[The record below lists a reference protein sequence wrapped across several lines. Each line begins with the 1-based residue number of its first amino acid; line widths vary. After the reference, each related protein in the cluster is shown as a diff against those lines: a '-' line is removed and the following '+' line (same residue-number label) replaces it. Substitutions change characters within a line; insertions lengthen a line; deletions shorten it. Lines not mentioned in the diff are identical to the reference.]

1 METIEILF
9 VIATI
14 VGGVYIVVDAILDR
28 ILP

>member
-1 METIEILF
+1 METIEIFF

-14 VGGVYIVVDAILDR
+14 VGGVYLVIEAILDR